1 MRVKKFIALFLALAM
16 TLALAACGT
25 AVSPTPTSTAKATAS
40 PVTKAKLNVG
50 VLKGPT
56 GIGAAY
62 LMEQDEKNLSAIDYT
77 FTSYSAPTDI
87 TGPLISGGL
96 DIAAVPTNL
105 AASLYNKTN
114 GNIQVIALNTLG
126 VLYILQNGSTLKSV
140 TDLKGK
146 TLYATGQGSNP
157 EYVLNF
163 ILKQNGLTPGTDV
176 KIVYMDSAEL
186 TTRMAAGTVDF
197 AMLPVPNATTVLMKN
212 TKVTKAFDLTQEW
225 NKIAKN
231 SVLTMGCIVIRKNAN
246 LSAETVATFL
256 KEYQASIE
264 YVNKNIPV
272 ASQLVAKYQITGS
285 ADIAAAAIPDSQL
298 VCITGDKIKSSI
310 EGYYKVL
317 FDADPTSIGGRMP
330 NDDFYYTK

>member
-1 MRVKKFIALFLALAM
+1 MKAKRFIALILALVM
-16 TLALAACGT
+16 TMALAACSTST
-25 AVSPTPTSTAKATAS
+25 ASTPTPTAAAVK
-40 PVTKAKLNVG
+40 TKVNIG

-56 GIGAAY
+56 GMGAAY
-62 LMEQDEKNLSAIDYT
+62 LMEQDAKNESALDYT

-87 TGPLISGGL
+87 TGPLISGEL

-114 GNIQVIALNTLG
+114 GNVQIVALNTMG
-126 VLYILQNGSTLKSV
+126 VLYILQNGSAIKSV
-140 TDLKGK
+140 ADLKGK

-157 EYVLNF
+157 EYVLNY
-163 ILKQNGLTPGTDV
+163 ILKQNGLTPGKDIT
-176 KIVYMDSAEL
+176 IVYMDSSEL
-186 TTRMAAGTVDF
+186 ATRMAAGTIDL

-212 TKVTKAFDLTQEW
+212 TKVTKALDLTQEW
-225 NKIAKN
+225 NKITNN

-246 LSAETVATFL
+246 LSDETIAKFL

-264 YVNKNIPV
+264 YVNKNV
-272 ASQLVAKYQITGS
+272 ADASQLVAKYQITGS
-285 ADIAAAAIPDSQL
+285 AEIAAAAIPDSQL
-298 VCITGDKIKSSI
+298 VCITGSKIKTSI

-330 NDDFYYTK
+330 NDDFYYAK